1 MSKVSFVQRK
11 SMEIKPSG
19 RSTDFIAP
27 SFGFGCLFDCSYC
40 YCKRHVNDGVKVAQN
55 IDEILKA
62 IEDHAYMMVASR
74 HAWQKTWADSN
85 KPNQTHESKITYDIG
100 CNEDL
105 ALHAKYHDIT
115 TIFMAA
121 CKTSHI
127 MFSFAT
133 KYVNNNLPKMS
144 GDYANKIRI
153 RFSLMPQKYSDIL
166 EPNTSLIIDRIKAI
180 DKFIKNGYEVH
191 INFSPV
197 IVTDTW
203 HQDYKD
209 LFLLVDKHV
218 SLENKDKIKA
228 EVIFLT
234 HNEKKHVYN
243 LKHNLPGEDML
254 WRPELQEAKVSQYGG
269 DNIRYKHT
277 LKAQYVHEFKALH
290 NVVIPWNTIRYI
302 F

>member
-11 SMEIKPSG
+11 SMEIKSSG
-19 RSTDFIAP
+19 RSTDFIGP

-40 YCKRHVNDGVKVAQN
+40 YCKRHVNDGVKVAKN
-55 IDEILKA
+55 IDDILKT
-62 IEDHAYMMVASR
+62 INEHAYD
-74 HAWQKTWADSN
+74 HLHNGWHDNN
-85 KPNQTHESKITYDIG
+85 KPNQTDDKFITYDIG

-105 ALHAKYHDIT
+105 ALHAKYYDIEKIFR
-115 TIFMAA
+115 TITVGYI
-121 CKTSHI
+121 KL
-127 MFSFAT
+127 SFAT
-133 KYVNNNLPKMS
+133 KYVNYDLPDIRSKWS
-144 GDYANKIRI
+144 FCINRIRI

-180 DKFIKNGYEVH
+180 DKFIEKGYEVH

-209 LFLLVDKHV
+209 LFLLVDEHV
-218 SLENKDKIKA
+218 SPENKDKVKS

-234 HNEKKHVYN
+234 HNEKKHAYN

-254 WRPELQEAKVSQYGG
+254 WRPELQEAKKSQYGG
-269 DNIRYKHT
+269 DNIRYIHT
-277 LKAQYVHEFKALH
+277 LKAQYVHEFRALH
-290 NVVIPWNTIRYI
+290 SLLINWNTIRYI

>member
-11 SMEIKPSG
+11 SMEIKSSG

-40 YCKRHVNDGVKVAQN
+40 YCKRHVNDGVKVAEN
-55 IDEILKA
+55 VDDILEA
-62 IEDHAYMMVASR
+62 IIDHAYR
-74 HAWQKTWADSN
+74 HLHNGWVTKN
-85 KPNQTHESKITYDIG
+85 KPNQTDSHFITYDIG

-105 ALHAKYHDIT
+105 ALHAKYYDMQK
-115 TIFMAA
+115 IFRTAGRSSYI
-121 CKTSHI
+121 K
-127 MFSFAT
+127 FSFAT
-133 KYVNNNLPKMS
+133 KYVNYDLPNLYI
-144 GDYANKIRI
+144 DYVGKVRI

-180 DKFIKNGYEVH
+180 DKFIEKGYEVH

-203 HQDYKD
+203 HQDYSD
-209 LFLLVDKHV
+209 LFLLVDKFV
-218 SLENKDKIKA
+218 SDENKDKVKA

-234 HNEKKHVYN
+234 HNEKKHEYN

-254 WRPELQEAKVSQYGG
+254 WRPELQEAKKSQYGG
-269 DNIRYKHT
+269 DNIRYNHI

-290 NVVIPWNTIRYI
+290 NLIIPWNTIRYI

>member
-1 MSKVSFVQRK
+1 MSKVTFVQRK

-19 RSTDFIAP
+19 RSTDFITP

-40 YCKRHVNDGVKVAQN
+40 YCKRHVNDGVKVAEN
-55 IDEILKA
+55 VDEILNA
-62 IEDHAYMMVASR
+62 IKEHAYT
-74 HAWQKTWADSN
+74 HFDNDWYNQN
-85 KPNQTHESKITYDIG
+85 KPNQTDDKCITYDIG

-105 ALHAKYHDIT
+105 ALHAKYYNVSKILAQFPYNHGKI
-115 TIFMAA
+115 
-121 CKTSHI
+121 KL
-127 MFSFAT
+127 SFAT
-133 KYVNNNLPKMS
+133 KYVNYDLPNVS
-144 GDYANKIRI
+144 SIAGTRVRI

-180 DKFIKNGYEVH
+180 DKFIEKGYEVH

-209 LFLLVDKHV
+209 LFLLVDEHV
-218 SLENKDKIKA
+218 SPENKDKVKA

-234 HNEKKHVYN
+234 HNEKKHEYN
-243 LKHNLPGEDML
+243 LKHNIPGEDML
-254 WRPELQEAKVSQYGG
+254 WRPEIQEAKKSQYGG
-269 DNIRYKHT
+269 DNIRYKHA
-277 LKAQYVHEFKALH
+277 LKAQYVYEFKALH
-290 NVVIPWNTIRYI
+290 ELIIPWNTIRYI

>member
-1 MSKVSFVQRK
+1 MSKVTFVQRK

-40 YCKRHVNDGVKVAQN
+40 YCKRHVNDGVKVAENVDQ
-55 IDEILKA
+55 ILDA
-62 IEDHAYMMVASR
+62 IKDHSYNQLANGWYYN
-74 HAWQKTWADSN
+74 N
-85 KPNQTHESKITYDIG
+85 KPNQTDAKCITYDIG

-105 ALHAKYHDIT
+105 ALHAKYYYIEK
-115 TIFMAA
+115 IFRAA
-121 CKTSHI
+121 VESRYIK
-127 MFSFAT
+127 FSFAT
-133 KYVNNNLPKMS
+133 KYVNYTLPNLW
-144 GDYANKIRI
+144 GDYQNRIRI

-180 DKFIKNGYEVH
+180 DRFIEKGYEVH

-197 IVTDTW
+197 IVTNTW
-203 HQDYKD
+203 HQDYTD
-209 LFLLVDKHV
+209 LFLLVDEYV
-218 SLENKDKIKA
+218 SPENKDKVKA

-234 HNEKKHVYN
+234 HNEKKHAYN

-254 WRPELQEAKVSQYGG
+254 WRPEIQEAKKSQYGG
-269 DNIRYKHT
+269 DNIRYKYP

-290 NVVIPWNTIRYI
+290 ELLIPWNTIRYI